1 LNNNTLN
8 NNNNVVDSVVLP
20 PRMNDLQ
27 LWCTTHNDFFED
39 SALQV
44 KLYDR
49 SGKGNHLVMT
59 TVDKMPSFGVT
70 AGQFAGKKVMK
81 LTHDGGKSNNTPTYV
96 NNTDI
101 DFSNI
106 FGSGGSAAIDPEWTI
121 AMVLNETSN
130 SDGTEKYFVLNGSG
144 GQNDK
149 VFLMRHNQGAAFR
162 INGNANHFDTS
173 QIDFT
178 QGTAVTSFNVCTD
191 VGSDMTFEQW
201 IGGVACDW
209 DDTGVGTQYSVD
221 PDTMF
226 DSLGE
231 TITLTLGTDVDE
243 ADVWYGEI
251 AEVLVWS
258 GAHTAA
264 ERTQTLNYLQDKW
277 DCS

>member
-1 LNNNTLN
+1 MNNNVLN

-39 SALQV
+39 SAIQK

-49 SGKGNHLVMT
+49 SGKGNHLVMST
-59 TVDKMPSFGVT
+59 ADKMPSFGVT

-81 LTHDGGKSNNTPTYV
+81 LTHDGGRFSNQPTYV

-101 DFSNI
+101 DLVDV
-106 FGSGGSAAIDPEWTI
+106 FGNASSTVTDPEWTI
-121 AMVLNETSN
+121 AMVLNETSD
-130 SDGTEKYFVLNGSG
+130 SADTEYYLSLEGSG
-144 GQNDK
+144 GQNDRIL
-149 VFLMRHNQGAAFR
+149 LMRHNQGAAFR
-162 INGNANHFDTS
+162 INGNANYFDTS

-191 VGSDMTFEQW
+191 AGSDMTFEQW

-209 DDTGVGTQYSVD
+209 DDTGVGTQYTVD
-221 PDTMF
+221 PNTMF
-226 DSLGE
+226 DALSE
-231 TITLTLGTDVDE
+231 TVTLTIGTDTAE
-243 ADVWYGEI
+243 GSLWYGEV
-251 AEVLVWS
+251 AEILMWK
-258 GAHTAA
+258 GAHSAA